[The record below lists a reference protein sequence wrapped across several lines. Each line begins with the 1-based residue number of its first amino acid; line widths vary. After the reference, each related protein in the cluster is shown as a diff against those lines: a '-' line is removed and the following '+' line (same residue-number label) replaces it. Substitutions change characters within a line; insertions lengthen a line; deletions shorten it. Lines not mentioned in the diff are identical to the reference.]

1 MRRISVFCAA
11 FAAVFSLYAVNPAVQ
26 AKPEAEDSATV
37 AVPATQAVSKRIEMA
52 SVVKIFTVSS
62 QPDYYQPWQNQGQ
75 QQSSGSGFVISGNR
89 ILTNAHNIANQ
100 TFIMVRKQSEP
111 KRYIAKLEFAGHDC
125 DLAILKVD
133 DADFFKDLPPME
145 LGEMPELQDKV
156 SVLGYPIGGDN
167 ISVTEGVVSRI
178 EPITYSHSGANLLAV
193 QIDAAINPGNSGG
206 PVMDNGKV
214 VGVAFQGLS
223 KAQNIGFIIP
233 MPVIRHFLKDIED
246 GAFSGFPDCPF
257 DPMKMENPDLRRWIG
272 MTPEQSGIMIKDL
285 PPMLKKKDIFRINDV
300 VLAIDG
306 VKVANDAT
314 VPFRKSEVIFFAN
327 MIWEKYIGDNCRFT
341 ILRDKKV
348 INVNFKLERLERLV
362 PPRTFDK
369 LPVFFIIGGL
379 VFVPLTTNYLDC
391 WGGYWMKAPREL
403 VNLLFDGEITAK
415 RDEVVVLSMVLA
427 DSVNMGY
434 QEINAAAV
442 IKANG
447 VKLKNLKHL
456 IDIIENMDSGFLE
469 LELQTKEKVV
479 LDISTIRKSTPE
491 ILSRYRIPADRSA
504 NFKAEPGGF
513 SLPFIPKIF

>member
-1 MRRISVFCAA
+1 MKKNSIFCAV
-11 FAAVFSLYAVNPAVQ
+11 FAAALNLFAANADVKQADENPVVPIADSVV
-26 AKPEAEDSATV
+26 KRAET
-37 AVPATQAVSKRIEMA
+37 A

-100 TFIMVRKQSEP
+100 TFIMVRKQSDP

-133 DADFFKDLPPME
+133 DQDFFKDLPAME
-145 LGEMPELQDKV
+145 LGEMPQLQDKV

-167 ISVTEGVVSRI
+167 ISVTEGVISRI
-178 EPITYSHSGANLLAV
+178 EPITYSHSGVSLLAV

-206 PVMDNGKV
+206 PVVDSGKV

-233 MPVIRHFLKDIED
+233 MPVVRHFLKDIQD
-246 GAFSGFPDCPF
+246 GVFQGFPDCPF

-272 MTPEQSGIMIKDL
+272 MTPDQSGIMIKDL
-285 PPMLKKKDIFRINDV
+285 PPELKKKDIFKINDV

-314 VPFRKSEVIFFAN
+314 VPFRKNEVIFFAN
-327 MIWEKYIGDNCRFT
+327 LIWEKYIGDSCRFI
-341 ILRDKKV
+341 ILRDKKQ
-348 INVNFKLERLERLV
+348 IEVNFKLERMDRLV

-369 LPVFFIIGGL
+369 LPVYYIIGGL
-379 VFVPLTTNYLDC
+379 VFVPLSTNYLDC
-391 WGGYWMKAPREL
+391 WGGYWTKAPREL
-403 VNLLFDGEITAK
+403 VNFLFDGEITAK
-415 RDEVVVLSMVLA
+415 RNEIVVLSMVLA

-434 QEINAAAV
+434 QEITAV
-442 IKANG
+442 AVFKANG
-447 VKLKNLKHL
+447 VKIKNLKHL

-469 LELQTKEKVV
+469 LELQTKDKVV
-479 LDISTIRKSTPE
+479 LDISASRKATTE
-491 ILSRYRIPADRSA
+491 ILERYRIPADRSA
-504 NFKAEPGGF
+504 NFKAESSIF
-513 SLPFIPKIF
+513 NLPLIPKIF